1 MRRGGRVP
9 NVIANTG
16 IVRALAPAACVQKHP
31 HASAPG
37 CARTT
42 SNACGSPT
50 TIFRGTRTLRRR
62 QASTAPLG
70 TRHSPSHPV
79 TRTRRHSRPAG
90 RCSGGRLPPSLA
102 LVSRACWTSSTFDW
116 VSGHVNTGRTKKK
129 NGHLANTFLQPG
141 PSVRP
146 RRISHTHPASR
157 GWAPRHVLLDAD
169 GPRDILLGG
178 CSDRLRRRA
187 CPPCSA
193 RQQLHPSPA
202 PLLAPLSS
210 G

>member
-90 RCSGGRLPPSLA
+90 RCSGGCLPRSLA
-102 LVSRACWTSSTFDW
+102 LVSPACWTSSTFDW
-116 VSGHVNTGRTKKK
+116 VSGHVNTARIKQKKLDQVISGQEPCGPAGSPTHTQHRAAGR
-129 NGHLANTFLQPG
+129 LATCCWMLTGPGTFC
-141 PSVRP
+141 SAAARTVCDAVRVP
-146 RRISHTHPASR
+146 RA
-157 GWAPRHVLLDAD
+157 
-169 GPRDILLGG
+169 
-178 CSDRLRRRA
+178 RRA
-187 CPPCSA
+187 
-193 RQQLHPSPA
+193 
-202 PLLAPLSS
+202 SS
-210 G
+210 CTRAQRRFLRP

>member
-102 LVSRACWTSSTFDW
+102 LVSRACLTSSTFDW

-129 NGHLANTFLQPG
+129 MGIWQTPFCSQDRACGPAGSPTHTQHRAAGRLATCCWMLTGPGTFC
-141 PSVRP
+141 SAAARTVCDAVRVP
-146 RRISHTHPASR
+146 RA
-157 GWAPRHVLLDAD
+157 
-169 GPRDILLGG
+169 
-178 CSDRLRRRA
+178 RRR
-187 CPPCSA
+187 
-193 RQQLHPSPA
+193 
-202 PLLAPLSS
+202 SS
-210 G
+210 CTRAQRRFLRP